1 MQELINKYDKQIYL
15 NLDNH
20 SQFLI
25 DFMEE
30 LEDNY
35 SDLEVGAEETFK
47 EAVIYKIETILEVIK
62 ESEDK
67 NLLYNLKQE
76 LEKCEI

>member
-1 MQELINKYDKQIYL
+1 MQELINKYNKQIYL
-15 NLDNH
+15 DLDNH
-20 SQFLI
+20 SQFLV

-30 LEDNY
+30 LIDNY

>member
-20 SQFLI
+20 SQFLV

-30 LEDNY
+30 LIDNY

>member
-35 SDLEVGAEETFK
+35 SDLEVGTEETFK

>member
-1 MQELINKYDKQIYL
+1 MQELINKYDKQIYY
-15 NLDNH
+15 DMDKY

-47 EAVIYKIETILEVIK
+47 EAVIYKIETILEIIK
-62 ESEDK
+62 DSEDK
-67 NLLYNLKQE
+67 TLLINLHKE
-76 LEKCEI
+76 LEDGIK

>member
-47 EAVIYKIETILEVIK
+47 EAVIYKIETILEIIK
-62 ESEDK
+62 DSEDK
-67 NLLYNLKQE
+67 NLLINLHKE
-76 LEKCEI
+76 LEDAN

>member
-1 MQELINKYDKQIYL
+1 MQELISKYDKQIYL

-30 LEDNY
+30 LEDNH